1 MEPIFHGS
9 HKISVSNKVPGV
21 TPYIQ
26 GDAWRSGRC
35 DSRLQKR
42 DMTLE
47 LWALKKLVARY
58 TQHKFVIVTI
68 FKCEFGCVKH
78 IPAAVQPPPL
88 PASRTLNL
96 AKWKL
101 FPLIYNS
108 PPVTPIPALATTVP
122 VLCLRQNGRALSVL
136 L

>member
-1 MEPIFHGS
+1 MEPIFNGS
-9 HKISVSNKVPGV
+9 HKIPVSNKVPGV

-47 LWALKKLVARY
+47 LWALKKLVVRY
-58 TQHKFVIVTI
+58 TQQKFAIVTI

-78 IPAAVQPPPL
+78 IPAALQLPLL

-101 FPLIYNS
+101 CS
-108 PPVTPIPALATTVP
+108 H
-122 VLCLRQNGRALSVL
+122 
-136 L
+136 